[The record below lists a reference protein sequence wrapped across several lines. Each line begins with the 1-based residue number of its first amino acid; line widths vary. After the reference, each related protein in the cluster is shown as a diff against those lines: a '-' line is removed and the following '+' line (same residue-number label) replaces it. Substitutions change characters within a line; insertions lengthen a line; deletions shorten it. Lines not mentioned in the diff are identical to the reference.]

1 MLYIWCQECEQ
12 SIVHSAAHNAYS
24 HLAVSE
30 QIAKLTLA
38 MKNHQMHVHNNQE
51 VTFEMK
57 VSIAGDN

>member
-12 SIVHSAAHNAYS
+12 SIVHSTSHNAYS
-24 HLAVSE
+24 QLAVAE

-38 MKNHQMHVHNNQE
+38 MKKHQANVHDNTE